1 VPINIPNL
9 DDRNYAQFY
18 NETMSVIT
26 RYYPDYGGVGLSD
39 PVMVLAELFSYY
51 FDVTSYQIDQISPQT
66 WRNFAT
72 LIGVQGENA
81 RPEELIRAA
90 LAELSSVKRAV
101 TADDIE
107 AIVKR
112 ESKNAARVGVFPG
125 DRLRVR
131 VVPEEKTDK
140 TEEDLSRIYSLLRRC
155 GPLCTR
161 YDVQYAPVLAFE
173 ITAEIVKNRA
183 MTLSDKSLSDT
194 VRNTLNDFFSPLRG
208 GSGGGW
214 EFGRA
219 ISRSEIFS
227 LIEGIAG
234 VDYVASININRSGKA
249 YAGDDELPLKQ
260 DELAQLDK
268 TNITIL

>member
-1 VPINIPNL
+1 MPINIPNL
-9 DDRNYAQFY
+9 DDRNYDQFY
-18 NETMSVIT
+18 NEAMSVIT
-26 RYYPDYGGVGLSD
+26 RYYPDYAGMGLSD

-72 LIGVQGENA
+72 MIGVQGENA

-107 AIVKR
+107 TIIKR
-112 ESKNAARVGVFPG
+112 ESINVARVGVFPG
-125 DRLRVR
+125 DRLRIR
-131 VVPEEKTDK
+131 VVAERKTDE
-140 TEEDLSRIYSLLRRC
+140 TEEELSRIYSLLRRC

-161 YDVQYAPVLAFE
+161 YDVQYAPVLGFE
-173 ITAEIVKNRA
+173 ITAEVIKTRA

-194 VRNTLNDFFSPLRG
+194 VKNKLNDFFSPLKG
-208 GSGGGW
+208 GGGRGW

-227 LIEGIAG
+227 LIEGVAG
-234 VDYVASININRSGKA
+234 VDYVASIKINRSGKT
-249 YAGDDELPLKQ
+249 YVGDDELPLKQ
-260 DELAQLDK
+260 DELVQLDK